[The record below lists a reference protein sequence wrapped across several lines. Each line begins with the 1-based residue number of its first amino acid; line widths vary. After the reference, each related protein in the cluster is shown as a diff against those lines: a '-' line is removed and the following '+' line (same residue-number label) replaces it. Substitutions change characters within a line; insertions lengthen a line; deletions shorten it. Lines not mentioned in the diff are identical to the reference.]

1 MAPFEAKS
9 IIEALAFGKNPV
21 SGETLGEQ
29 SVFHYPL
36 VIRALFVAADS
47 LGPAKRAD
55 APPPVVAVRK
65 PKPAPVNAG
74 LKWTA
79 EQEADLLAAF
89 DRGVQVKEIAG
100 QLGRTRASITA
111 RLVRLGRMTEEP
123 LAAPSPAPLSA

>member
-21 SGETLGEQ
+21 FGEALGEQ
-29 SVFHYPL
+29 SVFHYPQ

-47 LGPAKRAD
+47 LGPAKNEE
-55 APPPVVAVRK
+55 APPPAVVVRK
-65 PKPAPVNAG
+65 PKSAPVNAG
-74 LKWTA
+74 LKWTT

-89 DRGVQVKEIAG
+89 DQGAPVKEIAG

-123 LAAPSPAPLSA
+123 LAARSPVPQSA